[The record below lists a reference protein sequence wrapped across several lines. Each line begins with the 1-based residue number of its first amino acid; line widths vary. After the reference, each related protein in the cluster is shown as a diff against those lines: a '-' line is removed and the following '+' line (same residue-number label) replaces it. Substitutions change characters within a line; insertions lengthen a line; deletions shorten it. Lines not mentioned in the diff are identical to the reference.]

1 MPEASGHMADRRHV
15 FPLRVYYE
23 DTDAAG
29 VVYYANYLRFAERAR
44 TEFLRGVGARHR
56 DFLDSDSVM
65 FTVRRCEVDYVRPAV
80 LDDAL
85 EVHTEVTDLR
95 GASMWMAQTVR
106 RGEADLARLKVRIAC
121 VTRQGRPARFPD
133 SLLEAVKPY
142 CAAEFES
149 SEQRA

>member
-1 MPEASGHMADRRHV
+1 MPEASGHMADRRHI

-44 TEFLRGVGARHR
+44 TEFLRGVGVRHR
-56 DFLDSDSVM
+56 DFLESDGVM
-65 FTVRRCEVDYVRPAV
+65 LAVRRCEVDYVRPAI
-80 LDDAL
+80 LDDAI
-85 EVHTEVTDLR
+85 EVHTEVTDLG

-106 RGEADLARLKVRIAC
+106 CGDADLARLKVRLAC
-121 VTRQGRPARFPD
+121 VTRDGRPARFPER
-133 SLLEAVKPY
+133 LLEVVKPF
-142 CAAEFES
+142 CTAELKS